1 VVNFVLRARA
11 HGKNPHWTSYEKLRV
26 VIEKRM
32 FSKTED
38 ILPIIS
44 FEAKGSQEMEERHK
58 SFVNRMVARGYTE
71 KQVRRL
77 VDWYMHFK
85 KSTQS

>member
-1 VVNFVLRARA
+1 MA
-11 HGKNPHWTSYEKLRV
+11 
-26 VIEKRM
+26 
-32 FSKTED
+32 
-38 ILPIIS
+38 
-44 FEAKGSQEMEERHK
+44 
-58 SFVNRMVARGYTE
+58 ARGYTE

>member
-1 VVNFVLRARA
+1 
-11 HGKNPHWTSYEKLRV
+11 EKLRV

-38 ILPIIS
+38 ILPVIS
-44 FEAKGSQEMEERHK
+44 FEAKGSAELDERHR
-58 SFVNRMVARGYTE
+58 SFVNRLAARGYTE

-77 VDWYMHFK
+77 VDWYLHYK
-85 KSTQS
+85 KSAQS

>member
-1 VVNFVLRARA
+1 
-11 HGKNPHWTSYEKLRV
+11 

-38 ILPIIS
+38 ILPVIS
-44 FEAKGSQEMEERHK
+44 FEAKGSDELDQRHR
-58 SFVNRMVARGYTE
+58 SFVDRMVSRGYTE

-77 VDWYMHFK
+77 VDWYLHFK
-85 KSTQS
+85 KSAQS